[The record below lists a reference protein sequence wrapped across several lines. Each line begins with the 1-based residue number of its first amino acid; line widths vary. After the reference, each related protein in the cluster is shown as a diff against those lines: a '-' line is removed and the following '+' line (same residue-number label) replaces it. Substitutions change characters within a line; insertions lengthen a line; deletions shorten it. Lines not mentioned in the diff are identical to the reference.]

1 MSMVRNKTYTD
12 IVTGVDIGSATVRV
26 VVGQLTVSKEG
37 GSHLQI
43 IGAVEQQADGI
54 QKGQIVSIEDTVSA
68 VSGALEQ
75 AEKIVGAPI
84 EHVWVGVSGTQVIEQ
99 ESKGVIAVSRTD
111 GEISEED
118 LERAVEAAKAV
129 ATPLNYEI
137 LHVLPRSFTVDGQ
150 TGIKDPVGMTG
161 IRLEVDTKIMHSVSS
176 HIKNISKVVYRAG
189 VDIDDFVL
197 SILAAGEVVT
207 NSRQKELGCIVV
219 NIGGPTTSIVVY
231 EDGELIHTATIPIG
245 SSHITNDLA
254 LGLKTSI
261 DVAEQV
267 KIHHGSSISKGIHK
281 KDTIDLK
288 DLGAP
293 ESEVVTKYYV
303 AQIIE
308 ARVSEILEKVD
319 EELGKI
325 ERSRMLPAGAIFV
338 GAGSKLEGIVDIAK
352 QELALP
358 AQLGYPLNIDSIT
371 DKVHDVG
378 FVPAIGLVRWGSLL
392 AHEGKRRKFSIDVAG
407 KIGDKMKGIFK
418 NLVP

>member
-1 MSMVRNKTYTD
+1 MVRKKTYTD
-12 IVTGVDIGSATVRV
+12 IITGVDIGSATIRV

-43 IGAVEQQADGI
+43 IGAIEQPSEGI
-54 QKGQIVSIEDTVSA
+54 QKGQIISIENTVSS

-75 AEKIVGAPI
+75 AEKIIGAPI
-84 EHVWVGVSGTQVIEQ
+84 EHVWVSVSGMQVIEQ

-111 GEISEED
+111 GEILDED

-137 LHVLPRSFTVDGQ
+137 LHVLPRSFVVDGQ

-161 IRLEVDTKIMHSVSS
+161 IRLEVDTKIMHSLSS
-176 HIKNISKVVYRAG
+176 HIKNISKVIYRAG

-207 NSRQKELGCIVV
+207 NSRQKELGSVV
-219 NIGGPTTSIVVY
+219 INIGGPTTSIVVY
-231 EDGELIHTATIPIG
+231 EDGDMIHTATIPIG

-261 DVAEQV
+261 DIAEHV
-267 KIHHGSSISKGIHK
+267 KRQYGVCVSKGISK
-281 KDTIDLK
+281 KEIIDLQ
-288 DLGAP
+288 DLGADM
-293 ESEVVTKYYV
+293 SEIVTKYYI

-319 EELGKI
+319 EELIKI
-325 ERSRMLPAGAIFV
+325 ERSRMLPAGAIFI
-338 GAGSKLEGIVDIAK
+338 GAGAKISGLIEIAK

-371 DKVHDVG
+371 DKIHDIG
-378 FVPAIGLVRWGSLL
+378 FVPAIGLVKWGSTL
-392 AHEGKRRKFSIDVAG
+392 AHSGRRRVLSFNIKGKVAE
-407 KIGDKMKGIFK
+407 KMKGIFK